1 MTGKRQKLGD
11 AELTT
16 LLQNLPGWSVVQGK
30 LHREYQFRDFVEAWG
45 FMTSAALV
53 IQAMDHHP
61 EWSNVY
67 HKVTIDLNT
76 HDVGGLTLTDTEL
89 AGKIEEI
96 AGRLLKK

>member
-1 MTGKRQKLGD
+1 MSDGPTELSP
-11 AELTT
+11 AEIQSALSS
-16 LLQNLPGWSVVQGK
+16 LSGWSVRNGR

-67 HKVTIDLNT
+67 HRVTIDLVT
-76 HDVGGLTLTDTEL
+76 HDAGGITRKDVDLARSIEEL
-89 AGKIEEI
+89 AGRIRK
-96 AGRLLKK
+96 